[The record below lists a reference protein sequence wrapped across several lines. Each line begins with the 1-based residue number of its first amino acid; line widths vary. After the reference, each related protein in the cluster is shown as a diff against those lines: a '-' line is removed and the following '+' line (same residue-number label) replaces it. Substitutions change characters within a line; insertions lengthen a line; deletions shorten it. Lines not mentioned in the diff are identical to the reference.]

1 MGRQNRQSS
10 SPSSDNPD
18 PVKQWGGT
26 PVQLAHWITHL
37 ANDAPEHLSDDANAL
52 AVFGINTTSRGLTMY
67 WNKLHFLARQQY
79 DATSSEMLMYSF
91 SNPPPARSYW
101 VKLQAES
108 ITRLAAAQAALSTGD
123 ASIDITVNL
132 SSASADSAFH
142 GKPGSLVITITNP
155 FDEEL
160 DATEAKSALLSGNS
174 LYKTASAI
182 TDYVTS
188 RMATATLRQKWANSC
203 SRDGTLLLMQLVRQA
218 EQYAKSFGNLFE
230 KQLDDHMR
238 ARASCARRPNAT

>member
-1 MGRQNRQSS
+1 
-10 SPSSDNPD
+10 
-18 PVKQWGGT
+18 
-26 PVQLAHWITHL
+26 
-37 ANDAPEHLSDDANAL
+37 
-52 AVFGINTTSRGLTMY
+52 MY

-101 VKLQAES
+101 VKLQVDS

-123 ASIDITVNL
+123 ATIDITINL

-188 RMATATLRQKWANSC
+188 RMATATLRQKWSNSC
-203 SRDGTLLLMQLVRQA
+203 SRDGTLLLMQLVLQA

-230 KQLDDHMR
+230 K
-238 ARASCARRPNAT
+238 